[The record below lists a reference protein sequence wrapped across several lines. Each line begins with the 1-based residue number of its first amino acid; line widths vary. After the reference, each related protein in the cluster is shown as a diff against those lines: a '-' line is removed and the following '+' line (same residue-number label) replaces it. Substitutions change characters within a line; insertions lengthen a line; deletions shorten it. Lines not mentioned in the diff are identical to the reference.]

1 MASTFWACCSHDCI
15 DSCALCK
22 TPRRYA
28 TSKRDFPFVSKYLK
42 AKKRYMF
49 SKSSFL
55 DSDGG
60 PSAQGDDAGLVDR
73 SVGVT
78 EQNVWEASLQR
89 VLAQEGRLLHY
100 L

>member
-1 MASTFWACCSHDCI
+1 
-15 DSCALCK
+15 
-22 TPRRYA
+22 
-28 TSKRDFPFVSKYLK
+28 
-42 AKKRYMF
+42 MF

-55 DSDGG
+55 VSDGG